1 MTLFQKYLLA
11 MEKANEMELQALI
24 ARREAEKL
32 QEEYRKS
39 IQEELK
45 KEAAANAD

>member
-24 ARREAEKL
+24 ARREADRL

-39 IQEELK
+39 IQQEK
-45 KEAAANAD
+45 SKEAAANVD